1 MGKQKSQSIYDWKNR
16 QAEHMKKLVLLM
28 NVLRDALQAEIV
40 DVVEIG
46 KYVGCI
52 SSKFD
57 LVSQDSMKIRDI
69 LTNEDEIQKEFQ
81 RIDRDLEEEV
91 YQLRC
96 KALNAISEVKRKEEE
111 EKKCYFEMLKHQSK
125 IRNNIVENE
134 KNIRVNDL
142 FKNSATEVMEE
153 KIIHEKSCT
162 DLKVEKIDHGIDSTY
177 PKMDTIPYTSNNGET
192 IDVLYNAH
200 ETSMKN
206 DEKLMKIR
214 EILKMDVAHTQL
226 CERDEITK
234 LQYSQIPS
242 HEVLEVCKVETSKN
256 DDGLK
261 NRSYKH
267 EICNEILPEQQE
279 HKDVFRDEPREK
291 GNEISQKKVEDV
303 ITITDRFTCDCD
315 SCMCTENDSTSIKE
329 LTEDFLDWTKVW
341 LEMCEKSP
349 SVHCNISA
357 NKINDGKN
365 IINNENGT
373 KMKESHQNVKKPKKS
388 QKRTTK
394 TKQTKSL
401 NRVQYVQKLNEETRY
416 KMKIKSPKKNGR
428 CKTLEME
435 YTRWKYMYDKV
446 KSSKNVRSK
455 SKKKKNMNLS
465 SYTSV
470 YRKET
475 EMKSEKIILVNT
487 KMKFRSHRKK
497 LSKFKYRRKKRSIR
511 GHTRTFTIKRVNS
524 RLEKKYISRRLS
536 RSTKK
541 VKLKD
546 RNYYQFI
553 KRCYKLIVL
562 KHRLKKPWK
571 KKTKAKLK
579 RKIIGKKVRDI
590 MILKNGDI
598 GAQGAGKEQQL
609 KFIKYRSICWGGSL
623 VGCGARNGYNR
634 ECPKY
639 SLTSLNGGE
648 CQILRSSI
656 DEKCSNSWSET
667 VNCRYKIVDVTL
679 MMNVNLA
686 AQIHL

>member
-1 MGKQKSQSIYDWKNR
+1 MSTNFAKTLRTKKGFLNKSFDRLSDCLKDKIIDRLKVKSSLAIVIDKYENLKPTFD
-16 QAEHMKKLVLLM
+16 KLVRLYREEE
-28 NVLRDALQAEIV
+28 NNEAAEA
-40 DVVEIG
+40 ELN
-46 KYVGCI
+46 K
-52 SSKFD
+52 
-57 LVSQDSMKIRDI
+57 M
-69 LTNEDEIQKEFQ
+69 DEIRSLVMESKS
-81 RIDRDLEEEV
+81 IAGKILEE
-91 YQLRC
+91 
-96 KALNAISEVKRKEEE
+96 I
-111 EKKCYFEMLKHQSK
+111 EKK
-125 IRNNIVENE
+125 ENE
-134 KNIRVNDL
+134 VRPKQNEKDEENDSVNSL
-142 FKNSATEVMEE
+142 KLALEKFSA
-153 KIIHEKSCT
+153 KIEDC
-162 DLKVEKIDHGIDSTY
+162 KISHTVYDQ
-177 PKMDTIPYTSNNGET
+177 N
-192 IDVLYNAH
+192 
-200 ETSMKN
+200 MKN
-206 DEKLMKIR
+206 DEKSMKKHGISKIEVVNTR
-214 EILKMDVAHTQL
+214 L
-226 CERDEITK
+226 CEKDEITK
-234 LQYSQIPS
+234 LEYSQIPS
-242 HEVLEVCKVETSKN
+242 HEDVEVCKVGTSKN

-267 EICNEILPEQQE
+267 EICNEIFPEPQE
-279 HKDVFRDEPREK
+279 HKDVFTDEPREK

-349 SVHCNISA
+349 GVHCNISA

-609 KFIKYRSICWGGSL
+609 KFIKYRSICWGCSL

-639 SLTSLNGGE
+639 SLTSLNGGGV
-648 CQILRSSI
+648 
-656 DEKCSNSWSET
+656 SNT
-667 VNCRYKIVDVTL
+667 AKQY
-679 MMNVNLA
+679 
-686 AQIHL
+686 